1 MKYPFYDQDIPNE
14 GSLHLMDMERDAC
27 GVGFVANIHGKRS
40 RNILDMALCGVC
52 SVQHRGAVDADRVTG
67 DGAGVLTHI
76 PYEVLLPEVE
86 KLGHA
91 LDHPMDLA
99 VGVFF
104 LPHDPGEQLRIQ
116 LLTEAIVRNRKIRV
130 LGWRDVPVNPNEL
143 GEKARRTMPYI
154 QHLFLERPEE
164 MDDNSFERQL
174 YLVRRELVIKAR
186 EQKITNF
193 YISSL
198 SHRTIVYKALLL
210 PSSLEKFYTDLQSD
224 DYDTSLAL
232 FHQRFSTNT
241 FPTWALS
248 HPFRTLAHNGE
259 INTVRGNRNW
269 LSSRTSD
276 FEHEFWAQE
285 EHLLKKLVDANSSD
299 SASLDQAL
307 ELLVLSGR
315 SLTHAM
321 AMLVPSAYGI
331 DPTTS
336 PELKAFYEYHE
347 CFSEPWDGPAAL
359 VFTDGLSVAAGL
371 DRNGLRPSRWKL
383 TEDGIFALGS
393 EVGIIHIDDAKVIQK
408 GRLAPGEM
416 LEVDLQAGKL
426 RFNDEI
432 KQTLASR
439 QPYEEWLKNRTRL
452 TAQSPGAPKEE
463 LDILGLSQKQ
473 AAFGWTKEELDFSLI
488 PMLQKGE
495 ESVYSMGDDAS
506 LSILSPRPRLLPSY
520 FKQLFAQVTNPPIDP
535 IRERAVMS
543 LDVVL
548 GQQRNLLDE
557 TPEHAKVVHLTSPF
571 LFENE
576 LTTLKGMS
584 DFPSRVL
591 DITWPISE
599 GPAGLKAAL
608 VRLSHEATKAVYD
621 DIQILILSDRAVSEE
636 RVAIP
641 ALLATG
647 AVHQHLN
654 RKQVRMRLSIVVDT
668 AEARDTHQMAT
679 LFGFGAS
686 AVCPYLAFE
695 TIQEVLEA
703 DKTARKPA
711 LEGYDYTKVLT
722 NYRKGLEKG
731 VLKIMSKMGISV
743 LSSYTGAQ
751 IFEAVGLGKE
761 VMDYC
766 FSGTPSQISGIGYNE
781 IAEEALARHALGFG
795 QAVPDDGSPPAPA
808 ASKVDLGDP
817 GYYRPRQKGEV
828 HAVTGPV
835 IKNFHT
841 FVKSGSPEDY
851 QKYVAAQLENSPVAL
866 KDLLDFVPSKD
877 GPIPIDEVE
886 PIEDIRVRFTTAA
899 MSLGAISPEAHEAL
913 AIAMNRIG
921 GKSDSGEGG
930 EDPKR
935 FKPYDNGDWANSKI
949 KQVASGRFGVTAEYL
964 ANAWELEIKM
974 AQGAKP
980 GEGGQLPAM
989 KVNRMIARLR
999 NTTPGVMLISPPP
1012 HHDIYSIEDLAQ
1024 LIHDLKEANPRAR
1037 VCVKLV
1043 AESGVG
1049 TIAAGVAKA
1058 NADIILVSGHDGG
1071 TGASPLSSI
1080 KHAGLPWELGLAETQ
1095 QVLMLNGLRERVT
1108 LRTDGGLRN
1117 GRDIAIAAML
1127 GAEEFNFG
1135 TIALIALG
1143 CVYVRQCHLNN
1154 CPVGVATTDPKFRAK
1169 FKGKPEH
1176 VVNFF
1181 NSVANEVREIMAQL
1195 GVAKMNDLIG
1205 RPEFLRQRQ
1214 VPGHKKANMIDLS
1227 RVLKD
1232 VGKEIKQDVARTC
1245 QMNQNDGLDQHPLDD
1260 RLIQDAQF
1268 AISDKRKVKPVRYKI
1283 KNTFRNIGTKLSGE
1297 IAFHHGNHGLPPG
1310 SVDITCEGSAG
1321 QSFGTFL
1328 CGGVKLTLIG
1338 EANDYVGKGLCG
1350 GEIIIRPSP
1359 RLNPVCKTW
1368 ENSIMGNTVMYGATS
1383 GQLFG
1388 AGRAGE
1394 RFCVR
1399 NSGATAVVEGIGD
1412 HGCEYMTGGVVAIL
1426 GTFGK
1431 NFGAGMSGGIAYLL
1445 DEAGCFDTLHNPE
1458 MIKGEK
1464 VTDSEDIKQL
1474 QALITDHLD
1483 RTESLRAKDILGD
1496 WEKYLP
1502 LFIKVVS
1509 KAEPVMV
1516 PVEEEVAT
1524 TAPVITETIEP
1535 AAA

>member
-1 MKYPFYDQDIPNE
+1 MKYPYYDLDIPNE
-14 GSLHLMDMERDAC
+14 GSLHRMDAERDAC

-40 RNILDMALCGVC
+40 RAILDMAICGVC

-67 DGAGVLTHI
+67 DGAGVLTQI
-76 PYEVLLPEVE
+76 PHKVLIPEVE
-86 KLGHA
+86 KMGHT
-91 LDHPMDLA
+91 LEHPMDLG

-104 LPHDPGEQLRIQ
+104 LPTDQTE
-116 LLTEAIVRNRKIRV
+116 LLKIHLVVEGILRNRKIKV

-143 GEKARRTMPYI
+143 GDKARRTMPVI
-154 QHLFLERPEE
+154 QHLFVERPAD
-164 MDDNSFERQL
+164 MDDNAFERAL
-174 YLVRRELVIKAR
+174 YLVRREIRVKAKAS
-186 EQKITNF
+186 QLADF
-193 YISSL
+193 YVVSF

-224 DYDTSLAL
+224 DYETALSL

-248 HPFRTLAHNGE
+248 HPFRMMAHNGE

-276 FEHEFWAQE
+276 FQNEVWNGE
-285 EHLLKKLVDANSSD
+285 EWLLKDLVDGAASD

-315 SLTHAM
+315 DITHAM

-331 DPTTS
+331 DPTTT
-336 PELKAFYEYHE
+336 PEVKDFYEYHE

-359 VFTDGLSVAAGL
+359 VFTNGLSVAASL

-383 TEDGIFALGS
+383 TQDGIFALGS
-393 EVGIIHIDDAKVIQK
+393 EVGIIAIDDAKVVRK

-416 LEVDLQAGKL
+416 LEIDILRGKV

-432 KQTLASR
+432 KQDLATR
-439 QPYEEWLKNRTRL
+439 QPYGEWLKNRLEL
-452 TAQSPGAPKEE
+452 TGQAPQAPKEE

-473 AAFGWTKEELDFSLI
+473 AAFGWTKEEIDMAFT
-488 PMLQKGE
+488 PMLQRGE
-495 ESVYSMGDDAS
+495 EAVYSMGDDAS
-506 LSILSPRPRLLPSY
+506 LSILSTRPRLLPSY

-543 LDVVL
+543 LNVVL
-548 GQQRNLLDE
+548 GWQRNLLEE
-557 TPEHAKVVHLTSPF
+557 TPDHAKIVHLTSPF

-576 LTTLKGMS
+576 LETLKNLPA
-584 DFPSRVL
+584 FPCKTL
-591 DITWPISE
+591 DITWEISE
-599 GPAGLKAAL
+599 GPAGMKKAL
-608 VRLSHEATKAVYD
+608 DRLCKEAEKAVD
-621 DIQILILSDRAVSEE
+621 EDIRILILSDRGVDHNRAP
-636 RVAIP
+636 IP
-641 ALLATG
+641 ALVATG
-647 AVHQHLN
+647 AVHHHLN
-654 RKQVRMRLSIVVDT
+654 RKQVRMNLSLVVDT
-668 AEARDTHQMAT
+668 GEARDTHQMAA

-686 AVCPYLAFE
+686 AVCPYLAFD
-695 TIQEVLEA
+695 TVQEVLDA
-703 DKTARKPA
+703 DKTARKPQ
-711 LEGYDYTKVLT
+711 LEGFDFSKALT
-722 NYRKGLEKG
+722 HFRKGLEKG

-751 IFEAVGLGKE
+751 IFEAVGIGKE
-761 VMDYC
+761 VIDFC
-766 FSGTPSQISGIGYNE
+766 FSGTPSQIAGIGFNE
-781 IAEEALARHALGFG
+781 VAEEALARHALGFG
-795 QAVPDDGSPPAPA
+795 QAVPEPA
-808 ASKVDLGDP
+808 SGKGIELGDP
-817 GYYRPRQKGEV
+817 GYFRPRREGEI
-828 HAVTGPV
+828 HSVTGPV

-851 QKYVAAQLENSPVAL
+851 QKYVATQLENTPVAL
-866 KDLLDFVPSKD
+866 KDLLEFVPSTD
-877 GPIPIDEVE
+877 GAIPIDEVE
-886 PIEDIRVRFTTAA
+886 SIEDIRVRFTTAA

-935 FKPYDNGDWANSKI
+935 FKPYENGDWANSKI

-999 NTTPGVMLISPPP
+999 NTTPGVTLISPPP

-1049 TIAAGVAKA
+1049 TVAAGVAKA
-1058 NADIILVSGHDGG
+1058 NADIILISGHDGG

-1080 KHAGLPWELGLAETQ
+1080 KHAGMPWELGLAEAQ

-1117 GRDIAIAAML
+1117 GRDIVTAALL

-1154 CPVGVATTDPKFRAK
+1154 CPVGVATTDPKFRNK

-1181 NSVANEVREIMAQL
+1181 NGVAQEVREIMASL
-1195 GVAKMNDLIG
+1195 GVSRMNDLIG

-1214 VPGHKKANMIDLS
+1214 VPNHKKANMIDLS
-1227 RVLKD
+1227 RMLRD
-1232 VGKEIKQDVARTC
+1232 VGKDLRQDASRICT
-1245 QMNQNDGLDQHPLDD
+1245 MNQNDGLDQHPLDD

-1268 AISDKRKVKPVRYKI
+1268 AISDKRKVKPVRYKVQ
-1283 KNTFRNIGTKLSGE
+1283 NTFRNIGTKLSGE
-1297 IAFHHGNHGLPPG
+1297 IAFHHGNHGLPDG
-1310 SVDITCEGSAG
+1310 SVDVTVEGSAG

-1328 CGGVKLTLIG
+1328 CGGVKLTMIG

-1350 GEIIIRPSP
+1350 GEIIVKPGARVNAEFKS
-1359 RLNPVCKTW
+1359 W
-1368 ENSIMGNTVMYGATS
+1368 ENSIIGNTVMYGATS
-1383 GQLFG
+1383 GRLFA

-1399 NSGATAVVEGIGD
+1399 NSGAQAVVEGVGD

-1426 GTFGK
+1426 GSFGK
-1431 NFGAGMSGGIAYLL
+1431 NFGAGMSGGTAYLL
-1445 DEAGCFDTLHNPE
+1445 DEDNMFPLFHNSE
-1458 MIKGEK
+1458 MIKGDKLSDPEDINQLKKLIYDHLEKTDSARAKMILENWADYEGKFVK
-1464 VTDSEDIKQL
+1464 VT
-1474 QALITDHLD
+1474 
-1483 RTESLRAKDILGD
+1483 
-1496 WEKYLP
+1496 
-1502 LFIKVVS
+1502 S
-1509 KAEPVMV
+1509 KAEPVQV
-1516 PVEEEVAT
+1516 PPEEEAT
-1524 TAPVITETIEP
+1524 GTAPDSMVITES
-1535 AAA
+1535 AKA

>member
-40 RNILDMALCGVC
+40 RDILDMAICGVC

-67 DGAGVLTHI
+67 DGAGVLTQI
-76 PYEVLLPEVE
+76 PYDVLLPEVE

-116 LLTEAIVRNRKIRV
+116 LLTEAIIRNRKIRV

-143 GEKARRTMPYI
+143 GEKARRTMPLI

-164 MDDNSFERQL
+164 MDDNTFERQL
-174 YLVRRELVIKAR
+174 YLVRRELTIKAK

-193 YISSL
+193 YVASL

-224 DYDTSLAL
+224 HYDTSLAL

-276 FEHEFWAQE
+276 FEHEFWAHE

-393 EVGIIHIDDAKVIQK
+393 EVGIIHIDDAKVIKK

-416 LEVDLQAGKL
+416 LEVDLQRGKL

-432 KQTLASR
+432 KQELASR
-439 QPYEEWLKNRTRL
+439 QPYGDWLKNRTHL

-488 PMLQKGE
+488 PLLQKGE

-506 LSILSPRPRLLPSY
+506 LSILSTRPRLLSSY

-548 GQQRNLLDE
+548 GQQRNFLDE
-557 TPEHAKVVHLTSPF
+557 TPEHAKVVHLNSPF

-576 LTTLKGMS
+576 LEMLKKLP
-584 DFPSRVL
+584 DFPCRVL
-591 DITWPISE
+591 DITWPVKE
-599 GPAGLKAAL
+599 GPAGLKSAL
-608 VRLSHEATKAVYD
+608 VNLSHEATKAVYD
-621 DIQILILSDRAVSEE
+621 DIQILILSDRNVSEE
-636 RVAIP
+636 RAPIP

-711 LEGYDYTKVLT
+711 LEGYDYNKVLT

-751 IFEAVGLGKE
+751 IFEAVGIGKE

-766 FSGTPSQISGIGYNE
+766 FTGTPSQIAGIGYTE
-781 IAEEALARHALGFG
+781 IAEEALARHALGYG
-795 QAVPDDGSPPAPA
+795 QPVPDDGTAA

-817 GYYRPRQKGEV
+817 GYYRPRQKGEM

-841 FVKSGSPEDY
+841 FVKSGAPEDY
-851 QKYVAAQLENSPVAL
+851 QKYVATQLENTPVAL
-866 KDLLDFVPSKD
+866 KDLMEFVPSSD

-886 PIEDIRVRFTTAA
+886 SIEDIRVRFTTAA

-1154 CPVGVATTDPKFRAK
+1154 CPVGVATTDPKFRSR

-1181 NSVANEVREIMAQL
+1181 NSVAHEVREIMAQL
-1195 GVAKMNDLIG
+1195 GVAKMNDMIG

-1232 VGKEIKQDVARTC
+1232 VGKEIKQDVPRTC

-1297 IAFHHGNHGLPPG
+1297 IAFHHGNHGLPAG
-1310 SVDITCEGSAG
+1310 SVDVTCEGSAG

-1359 RLNPVCKTW
+1359 KLNPVCNTW

-1383 GQLFG
+1383 GHLFA

-1412 HGCEYMTGGVVAIL
+1412 HGCEYMTGGVVTVL

-1445 DEAGCFDTLHNPE
+1445 DEADTFGQLHNPE
-1458 MIKGEK
+1458 MIKGDK
-1464 VTDSEDIKQL
+1464 VTDPEDINQL
-1474 QALITDHLD
+1474 QKLIADHLEK
-1483 RTESLRAKDILGD
+1483 TESLRAKDIMD
-1496 WEKYLP
+1496 NWDAYLP
-1502 LFIKVVS
+1502 KFVKVVS

-1516 PVEEEVAT
+1516 PTEEDNA
-1524 TAPVITETIEP
+1524 TIEP
-1535 AAA
+1535 EPPLVKAA

>member
-1 MKYPFYDQDIPNE
+1 MNYPFYDVNIPNE
-14 GSLHLMDMERDAC
+14 GSLHLMEAERDSC

-40 RNILDMALCGVC
+40 RDILDMAICGVC

-67 DGAGVLTHI
+67 DGAGVLTQI
-76 PYEVLLPEVE
+76 PHDVLLPEVE
-86 KLGHA
+86 KMGHA

-104 LPHDPGEQLRIQ
+104 LPHDKMERMNIHMMTESILRY
-116 LLTEAIVRNRKIRV
+116 RKIRV

-143 GEKARRTMPYI
+143 GEKARRTMPFI
-154 QHLFLERPEE
+154 QHLFLERPEDMGDHE
-164 MDDNSFERQL
+164 FERTL
-174 YLVRRELVIKAR
+174 YLIRRELAIKAR
-186 EQKITNF
+186 EQKLTNF
-193 YISSL
+193 YVTSL

-210 PSSLEKFYTDLQSD
+210 PSSLEKFYTDLQD
-224 DYDTSLAL
+224 EQYDTSLAL

-248 HPFRTLAHNGE
+248 HPFRMLAHNGE

-269 LSSRTSD
+269 LASRTSD
-276 FEHEFWAQE
+276 FEHEFWANE
-285 EHLLKKLVDANSSD
+285 EHLLKRLLDVNTSD

-336 PELKAFYEYHE
+336 AELKAFYEFHE

-359 VFTDGLSVAAGL
+359 VFTDGARVAASL

-383 TEDGIFALGS
+383 TEDGVFALGS
-393 EVGIIHIDDAKVIQK
+393 EVGIIHLDDAKVIRK

-416 LEVDLQAGKL
+416 LEVDTSKGTL
-426 RFNDEI
+426 RFNEEI
-432 KQTLASR
+432 KAELAAR
-439 QPYEEWLKNRTRL
+439 RPYGEWLKSRTNL
-452 TAQSPGAPKEE
+452 TAQAPNPAKEE

-473 AAFGWTKEELDFSLI
+473 AAFGWTKEEIDFSLV

-495 ESVYSMGDDAS
+495 ESVYSMGDDVA
-506 LSILSPRPRLLPSY
+506 LSVLSTRPRLLSSY
-520 FKQLFAQVTNPPIDP
+520 FKQAFAQVTNPPIDP

-548 GQQRNLLDE
+548 GWQRNLLDE
-557 TPEHAKVVHLTSPF
+557 TPDHAKVVHLTSPF

-576 LTTLKGMS
+576 LETLKQLP
-584 DFPSRVL
+584 DYKCQTL
-591 DITWPISE
+591 DMTWPVDE
-599 GPAGLKAAL
+599 GPAGLKNAL
-608 VRLSHEATKAVYD
+608 VRLCHEAGRAVQD
-621 DIQILILSDRAVSEE
+621 EVDILILSDRALDHSRAAV
-636 RVAIP
+636 P

-686 AVCPYLAFE
+686 AVCPYLAYD
-695 TIQEVLEA
+695 TVQEVLEA

-722 NYRKGLEKG
+722 NLRKALEKG

-751 IFEAVGLGKE
+751 IFEAVGIGKE
-761 VMDYC
+761 VIDFC
-766 FSGTPSQISGIGYNE
+766 FTGTPSQIGGIGFAE
-781 IAEEALARHALGFG
+781 IAEEALARHALGFA
-795 QAVPDDGSPPAPA
+795 QAVPEAGDEPTA
-808 ASKVDLGDP
+808 VDLGDP
-817 GYYRPRQKGEV
+817 GYYRPRQKGEM

-841 FVKSGSPEDY
+841 FVKTGAQEDY
-851 QKYVAAQLENSPVAL
+851 QKYVAAQLENTPVAL
-866 KDLLDFVPSKD
+866 KDLLEFVPSSD

-886 PIEDIRVRFTTAA
+886 SIEDIRVRFTTAA

-935 FKPYDNGDWANSKI
+935 FRPYDNGDWANSKI

-964 ANAWELEIKM
+964 SSAWELEIKM

-989 KVNRMIARLR
+989 KVNRLIARLR
-999 NTTPGVMLISPPP
+999 NTTPGVTLISPPP

-1024 LIHDLKEANPRAR
+1024 LIHDLKEVNPRAR

-1043 AESGVG
+1043 SEAGVG

-1080 KHAGLPWELGLAETQ
+1080 KHAGLPWELGIAETQ

-1169 FKGKPEH
+1169 FKGKPEY

-1181 NSVANEVREIMAQL
+1181 NSVAQEVREIMARL
-1195 GVAKMNDLIG
+1195 GVAKMDDLIG

-1232 VGKEIKQDVARTC
+1232 VGKDLGQDAPRIC
-1245 QMNQNDGLDQHPLDD
+1245 LMNQNDGLDAHPLDD
-1260 RLIQDAQF
+1260 RIIQNAQF
-1268 AISDKRKVKPVRYKI
+1268 AIRDRAKVMPLRYKI

-1297 IAFHHGNHGLPPG
+1297 IAFHHGNHGLPAG
-1310 SVDITCEGSAG
+1310 SVDVTCEGSAG

-1328 CGGVKLTLIG
+1328 CGGIKLTLIG
-1338 EANDYVGKGLCG
+1338 EANDYVGKGMCG
-1350 GEIIIRPSP
+1350 GEIIIKPSP
-1359 RLNPVCKTW
+1359 RAHADFRSW

-1383 GQLFG
+1383 GRLFA

-1412 HGCEYMTGGVVAIL
+1412 HGCEYMTGGTAVVL
-1426 GTFGK
+1426 GAFGK
-1431 NFGAGMSGGIAYLL
+1431 NFGAGMSGGLAYLL
-1445 DEAGCFDTLHNPE
+1445 DETGMFDKLHNPE
-1458 MIKGEK
+1458 MIQGVP
-1464 VTDSEDIKQL
+1464 VTDPEDVNQLKRLISE
-1474 QALITDHLD
+1474 HLEF
-1483 RTESLRAKDILGD
+1483 TGSLRAKAILD
-1496 WEKYLP
+1496 EWESYAP
-1502 LFIKVVS
+1502 MFVRVTS
-1509 KAEPVMV
+1509 KAEPVDVPPEDEVV
-1516 PVEEEVAT
+1516 PV
-1524 TAPVITETIEP
+1524 
-1535 AAA
+1535 AAG

>member
-1 MKYPFYDQDIPNE
+1 MKHPHYDLDIPNE
-14 GSLHLMDMERDAC
+14 GSLHLIENEKDAC

-40 RNILDMALCGVC
+40 RDILDMAICGVC

-67 DGAGVLTHI
+67 DGSGVLTQI
-76 PYEVLLPEVE
+76 PYDVLLPEVE

-104 LPHDPGEQLRIQ
+104 LPNEPMEVMRIH
-116 LLTEAIVRNRKIRV
+116 LLTESILRYRGIKA

-143 GEKARRTMPYI
+143 GEKARRTMPLI
-154 QHLFLERPEE
+154 QHLFLARPEDMGDHE
-164 MDDNSFERQL
+164 FERQL
-174 YLVRRELVIKAR
+174 YLVRRELAIKTR
-186 EQKITNF
+186 EQKLTNF
-193 YISSL
+193 YVASL

-210 PSSLEKFYTDLQSD
+210 PSSLQKFYTDLQQD
-224 DYDTSLAL
+224 EYDTSLAL

-248 HPFRTLAHNGE
+248 HPFRMLAHNGE

-269 LSSRTSD
+269 LASRTSD
-276 FEHEFWAQE
+276 FESELWAGD
-285 EHLLKKLVDANSSD
+285 EHLLKRLLDVNTSD

-315 SLTHAM
+315 SLTHAL

-331 DPTTS
+331 DPGTS
-336 PELKAFYEYHE
+336 PELKAFYEFHS

-359 VFTDGLSVAAGL
+359 VMTDGTRVAAGL

-393 EVGIIHIDDAKVIQK
+393 EVGIIHLDDSKVIRK
-408 GRLAPGEM
+408 GRLAPGEI
-416 LEVDLQAGKL
+416 LEVDTSKGRV
-426 RFNDEI
+426 RFNAEI
-432 KQTLASR
+432 KAELAAR
-439 QPYEEWLKNRTRL
+439 QPYGEWLKNRTQL
-452 TAQSPGAPKEE
+452 TALAPNPPKDD
-463 LDILGLSQKQ
+463 LDILTLSQKQ

-495 ESVYSMGDDAS
+495 ESVYSMGDDVA
-506 LSILSPRPRLLPSY
+506 LSILSTRPRLLPSY
-520 FKQLFAQVTNPPIDP
+520 FKQTFAQVTNPPIDP

-548 GQQRNLLDE
+548 GWQRNLLDE
-557 TPEHAKVVHLTSPF
+557 SPDHAKVVHLTSPF

-576 LTTLKGMS
+576 LEKLKSLPDYCCRTLDM
-584 DFPSRVL
+584 
-591 DITWPISE
+591 TWPVSE
-599 GPAGLKAAL
+599 GPAGLKAAI
-608 VRLSHEATKAVYD
+608 VRLCHEAGRAVQD
-621 DIQILILSDRAVSEE
+621 DVSILILSDRAVDHD
-636 RVAIP
+636 RVAVP
-641 ALLATG
+641 VLLAVG

-654 RKQVRMRLSIVVDT
+654 RKQVRMRLSIVADT

-686 AVCPYLAFE
+686 AVCPYLAFD
-695 TIQEVLEA
+695 TIHEALEA
-703 DKTARKPA
+703 DKTARKPQ
-711 LEGYDYTKVLT
+711 LEGIEYTKALT
-722 NYRKGLEKG
+722 NFRKALEKG

-751 IFEAVGLGKE
+751 IFEAVGIGKE
-761 VMDYC
+761 VIDFC
-766 FSGTPSQISGIGYNE
+766 FTGTPSQIGGIGFAD
-781 IAEEALARHALGFG
+781 IAEESLARHALGFS
-795 QAVPDDGSPPAPA
+795 QPVPEGAGAEEAKPGP
-808 ASKVDLGDP
+808 VDLGDP
-817 GYYRPRQKGEV
+817 GFYRPRQKGEM
-828 HAVTGPV
+828 HAITGPV

-841 FVKSGSPEDY
+841 FVKTGAPEDY
-851 QKYVAAQLENSPVAL
+851 QKYVSSQLENTPVAL
-866 KDLLDFVPSKD
+866 KDLLEFVPSPD
-877 GPIPIDEVE
+877 GPIPIEEVE

-935 FKPYDNGDWANSKI
+935 FRPYDNGDWANSKI

-964 ANAWELEIKM
+964 SSAWEIEIKM

-989 KVNRMIARLR
+989 KVNHLIARLR

-1024 LIHDLKEANPRAR
+1024 LIHDLKEVNSRAR

-1058 NADIILVSGHDGG
+1058 NADIILISGHDGG

-1080 KHAGLPWELGLAETQ
+1080 KYAGLPWELGLAETQ
-1095 QVLMLNGLRERVT
+1095 QVLMLNSLRERVT

-1154 CPVGVATTDPKFRAK
+1154 CPVGVATTDPKFRSK

-1181 NSVANEVREIMAQL
+1181 NGVAHEVRGIMASL
-1195 GVAKMNDLIG
+1195 GVAKMDDLIG

-1214 VPGHKKANMIDLS
+1214 VPGHKKASKIDLS

-1232 VGKEIKQDVARTC
+1232 VGKDLGQDAPRIC
-1245 QMNQNDGLDQHPLDD
+1245 LMNQNDGLDAHPLDD
-1260 RLIQDAQF
+1260 RIIQNAQF
-1268 AISDKRKVKPVRYKI
+1268 AIRDKAKVTPVRYKI

-1310 SVDITCEGSAG
+1310 SVDVTCEGSAG

-1328 CGGVKLTLIG
+1328 CGGIKLTLVG

-1350 GEIIIRPSP
+1350 GEIIIKPSP
-1359 RLNPVCKTW
+1359 KAHPSFKSW
-1368 ENSIMGNTVMYGATS
+1368 ENSILGNTVMYGATS
-1383 GQLFG
+1383 GRLHA
-1388 AGRAGE
+1388 AGCAGE

-1412 HGCEYMTGGVVAIL
+1412 HGCEYMTGGMAVVL
-1426 GTFGK
+1426 GSFGK
-1431 NFGAGMSGGIAYLL
+1431 NFGAGMSGGVAYLL
-1445 DEAGCFDTLHNPE
+1445 DESGAFHQLHNPE
-1458 MIKGEK
+1458 MIKGEP
-1464 VTDSEDIKQL
+1464 VTDPEDINQL
-1474 QALITDHLD
+1474 RKLITDHLEF
-1483 RTESLRAKDILGD
+1483 TESQRAKDILD
-1496 WEKYLP
+1496 AWDTWLP
-1502 LFIKVVS
+1502 KFVKVTS
-1509 KAEPVMV
+1509 KAEPVQV
-1516 PVEEEVAT
+1516 PPEEPVAVEPEAVKA
-1524 TAPVITETIEP
+1524 
-1535 AAA
+1535 

>member
-40 RNILDMALCGVC
+40 REILDMAICGVC

-67 DGAGVLTHI
+67 DGAGVLTQI
-76 PYEVLLPEVE
+76 PHGVLLPEVE
-86 KLGHA
+86 RLGHA
-91 LDHPMDLA
+91 LDHPLDLA

-104 LPHDPGEQLRIQ
+104 LPHEAGEQLRIQ

-143 GEKARRTMPYI
+143 GEKARRTMPLI
-154 QHLFLERPEE
+154 QHLFLERPED
-164 MDDNSFERQL
+164 MDDNTFERQL
-174 YLVRRELVIKAR
+174 YLIRRELTIKSK

-193 YISSL
+193 YVASL

-224 DYDTSLAL
+224 SYDTSLAL

-393 EVGIIHIDDAKVIQK
+393 EVGIIHIDDAKVIKK

-432 KQTLASR
+432 KQTLAAR
-439 QPYEEWLKNRTRL
+439 QPYGEWLKNRYHL
-452 TAQSPGAPKEE
+452 TAQSASAPKEE
-463 LDILGLSQKQ
+463 IDILGLSQKQ

-495 ESVYSMGDDAS
+495 EGIYSMGDDAS
-506 LSILSPRPRLLPSY
+506 LSILSTRPRLLSSY

-576 LTTLKGMS
+576 LETLKSLS
-584 DFPSRVL
+584 DFPCRVL
-591 DITWPISE
+591 DMTWPIKE

-608 VRLSHEATKAVYD
+608 INLSHEATKAVYD
-621 DIQILILSDRAVSEE
+621 DIQILILSDRNVNEE
-636 RVAIP
+636 RVPIP

-654 RKQVRMRLSIVVDT
+654 RKQVRMRLSLVVDT

-766 FSGTPSQISGIGYNE
+766 FSGTPSQIAGLGFNE
-781 IAEEALARHALGFG
+781 LAEEAIARHALGYS
-795 QAVPDDGSPPAPA
+795 QPVPDSGA
-808 ASKVDLGDP
+808 ASAPVDLGDP
-817 GYYRPRQKGEV
+817 GYYRPRQKGEM

-841 FVKSGSPEDY
+841 FVKSGAPEDY
-851 QKYVAAQLENSPVAL
+851 QKYVAAQLENTPVAL
-866 KDLLDFVPSKD
+866 KDLLEFVPSSD

-886 PIEDIRVRFTTAA
+886 SIEDIRVRFTTAA

-1049 TIAAGVAKA
+1049 TVAAGVAKA

-1117 GRDIAIAAML
+1117 GRDIAIAAIL

-1154 CPVGVATTDPKFRAK
+1154 CPVGVATTDPKFRSK

-1181 NSVANEVREIMAQL
+1181 NSVAQEVREIMAQL

-1205 RPEFLRQRQ
+1205 RPDFLRQRQ

-1232 VGKEIKQDVARTC
+1232 VGKEIKQDVPRTC
-1245 QMNQNDGLDQHPLDD
+1245 QMNQNDGLDEHPLDD

-1297 IAFHHGNHGLPPG
+1297 IAFHHGNHGLPAG
-1310 SVDITCEGSAG
+1310 SVDVTCDGSAG

-1359 RLNPVCKTW
+1359 KLNPVCKTW

-1383 GQLFG
+1383 GNLYA

-1412 HGCEYMTGGVVAIL
+1412 HGCEYMTGGVVAVL
-1426 GTFGK
+1426 GSFGK

-1445 DEAGCFDTLHNPE
+1445 DEDDRFGVLHNPE
-1458 MIKGEK
+1458 MIKAEK
-1464 VTDSEDIKQL
+1464 VTDPEDINQL
-1474 QALITDHLD
+1474 QKLITDHLEK
-1483 RTESLRAKDILGD
+1483 TESLRAKDILD
-1496 WEKYLP
+1496 NWAAYLP
-1502 LFIKVVS
+1502 LFVKVSS
-1509 KAEPVMV
+1509 KAEPVQV
-1516 PVEEEVAT
+1516 PAEEEV
-1524 TAPVITETIEP
+1524 P
-1535 AAA
+1535 AAAAA

>member
-40 RNILDMALCGVC
+40 REILDMAICGVC

-67 DGAGVLTHI
+67 DGAGVLTQI
-76 PYEVLLPEVE
+76 PHEVLLPEVE

-143 GEKARRTMPYI
+143 GEKARRTMPHI

-164 MDDNSFERQL
+164 MDDNTFERQL
-174 YLVRRELVIKAR
+174 YLVRRELTIKSK

-193 YISSL
+193 YVASL

-224 DYDTSLAL
+224 NYDTSLAL

-336 PELKAFYEYHE
+336 KDLKAFYEYHE

-393 EVGIIHIDDAKVIQK
+393 EVGIIHIDDAKVIKK
-408 GRLAPGEM
+408 GRLAPGEI
-416 LEVDLQAGKL
+416 LEVDLQRGKL

-432 KQTLASR
+432 KAELASR
-439 QPYEEWLKNRTRL
+439 QPYGEWLQNRTQL
-452 TAQSPGAPKEE
+452 TAQSPGTPKEE

-488 PMLQKGE
+488 PLLQKGE
-495 ESVYSMGDDAS
+495 ESIYSMGDDAS
-506 LSILSPRPRLLPSY
+506 LSILSTRPRLLPSY

-548 GQQRNLLDE
+548 GQQRNFLDE

-576 LTTLKGMS
+576 LETLKNLK
-584 DFPSRVL
+584 DFPCRVL
-591 DITWPISE
+591 DITWPVKE
-599 GPAGLKAAL
+599 GAAGLKAAL
-608 VRLSHEATKAVYD
+608 VNLSHEATKAVYD
-621 DIQILILSDRAVSEE
+621 DIQILILSDRNVSEE

-711 LEGYDYTKVLT
+711 LTGYDYTKVLT

-751 IFEAVGLGKE
+751 IFEAVGIGKE

-766 FSGTPSQISGIGYNE
+766 FSGTPSQIAGIGYNE

-795 QAVPDDGSPPAPA
+795 QPVPDDGTA

-851 QKYVAAQLENSPVAL
+851 QKYVAAQLENTPVAL
-866 KDLLDFVPSKD
+866 KDLLEFVPSSD

-886 PIEDIRVRFTTAA
+886 SIEDIRVRFTTAA

-1181 NSVANEVREIMAQL
+1181 NGVAQEVREIMAQL

-1205 RPEFLRQRQ
+1205 RPEYLRQRH
-1214 VPGHKKANMIDLS
+1214 VPEHKKANMIDLS

-1232 VGKEIKQDVARTC
+1232 VGKEIKQDVPRTC

-1297 IAFHHGNHGLPPG
+1297 IAFHHGNHGLPAG
-1310 SVDITCEGSAG
+1310 SVDVTCEGSAG

-1359 RLNPVCKTW
+1359 KLNPVCKTW

-1383 GQLFG
+1383 GTLNG

-1445 DEAGCFDTLHNPE
+1445 DETSSFDALHNSE
-1458 MIKGEK
+1458 MIKGEP
-1464 VTDSEDIKQL
+1464 VTAPEDIEQL
-1474 QALITDHLD
+1474 KKLVADHLEK
-1483 RTESLRAKDILGD
+1483 TESQRAKDILD
-1496 WEKYLP
+1496 NWSTYLP
-1502 LFIKVVS
+1502 QFVKVVS
-1509 KAEPVMV
+1509 KAEPVEV
-1516 PVEEEVAT
+1516 PSEEENGTV
-1524 TAPVITETIEP
+1524 EP
-1535 AAA
+1535 EPPLVKAA

>member
-1 MKYPFYDQDIPNE
+1 MNYPHYDENIPNE
-14 GSLHLMDMERDAC
+14 GSLHLMEAERDAC

-40 RNILDMALCGVC
+40 REILDMAICGVC

-67 DGAGVLTHI
+67 DGSGVLTQI
-76 PYEVLLPEVE
+76 PYEVLLPEAE
-86 KLGHA
+86 KMGHA

-104 LPHDPGEQLRIQ
+104 LPHEPMERMNIQ
-116 LLTEAIVRNRKIRV
+116 MVTESIMRYRKIRV

-143 GEKARRTMPYI
+143 GDKARRTMPFI
-154 QHLFLERPEE
+154 QHLFLERPAE
-164 MDDNSFERQL
+164 MGDNEFERTL
-174 YLVRRELVIKAR
+174 YLVRRELAIKAR
-186 EQKITNF
+186 EQRMTNF
-193 YISSL
+193 YVASL

-210 PSSLEKFYTDLQSD
+210 PSSLQKFYGDLQND
-224 DYDTSLAL
+224 AYDTSLAL

-248 HPFRTLAHNGE
+248 HPFRMLAHNGE

-269 LSSRTSD
+269 LTSRTSD
-276 FEHEFWAQE
+276 FEHEFWSNN
-285 EHLLKKLVDANSSD
+285 EHLLKRLLDVNSSD

-315 SLTHAM
+315 SLTHAL

-336 PELKAFYEYHE
+336 AELKAFYEFHE

-359 VFTDGLSVAAGL
+359 VMTDGTRVVAGL

-393 EVGIIHIDDAKVIQK
+393 EVGIIPLDDAKVIRK
-408 GRLAPGEM
+408 GRLAPGEI
-416 LEVDLQAGKL
+416 LEVDTMKGGV
-426 RFNDEI
+426 RFNAEI
-432 KQTLASR
+432 KAELASR
-439 QPYEEWLKNRTRL
+439 QPYGEWLKRRTSL
-452 TAQSPGAPKEE
+452 TAQAPEPPSAD
-463 LDILGLSQKQ
+463 LDVLGLSQRQ
-473 AAFGWTKEELDFSLI
+473 AAFGWTKEEIDFSLV

-495 ESVYSMGDDAS
+495 EGIYSMGDDVA
-506 LSILSPRPRLLPSY
+506 LSILSMRPRLLAGY
-520 FKQLFAQVTNPPIDP
+520 FKQAFAQVTNPPIDP

-548 GQQRNLLDE
+548 GWQRNFLDE
-557 TPEHAKVVHLTSPF
+557 TPDHAKVVHLTSPF

-576 LTTLKGMS
+576 LETLKNLP
-584 DFPSRVL
+584 DYQCRTL
-591 DITWPISE
+591 DATWPVEE

-608 VRLSHEATKAVYD
+608 VRLCHEAGTAVAD
-621 DIQILILSDRAVSEE
+621 DVDILILSDRAMDHS
-636 RVAIP
+636 RVAVP

-654 RKQVRMRLSIVVDT
+654 RKQVRMRLSLVVDT

-686 AVCPYLAFE
+686 AVCPYLAYE
-695 TIQEVLEA
+695 TIRETLEA

-711 LEGYDYTKVLT
+711 LEGGDYVKAAT
-722 NYRKGLEKG
+722 NFRKALEKG

-751 IFEAVGLGKE
+751 IFEAVGIGKE
-761 VMDYC
+761 VIDYC
-766 FSGTPSQISGIGYNE
+766 FTGTPSQIGGVGFVE
-781 IAEEALARHALGFG
+781 LAEEALARHALGYSLP
-795 QAVPDDGSPPAPA
+795 VPGEDGDVEVKP
-808 ASKVDLGDP
+808 VELGDP
-817 GYYRPRQKGEV
+817 GYYRPRQKGEM

-841 FVKSGSPEDY
+841 FVKSGSAEDY
-851 QKYVAAQLENSPVAL
+851 QKYVATQLENTPVAL
-866 KDLLDFVPSKD
+866 KDLLEFVPSSG

-930 EDPKR
+930 EDPRR
-935 FKPYDNGDWANSKI
+935 FRPSANGDWANSKI

-964 ANAWELEIKM
+964 SSAWELEIKM

-989 KVNRMIARLR
+989 KVNRLIAKLR

-1024 LIHDLKEANPRAR
+1024 LIHDLKEVNPRAR

-1043 AESGVG
+1043 AEAGVG

-1058 NADIILVSGHDGG
+1058 NADIILISGHDGG

-1080 KHAGLPWELGLAETQ
+1080 KHAGLPWELGVAETQ

-1117 GRDIAIAAML
+1117 GRDIAIAAIL

-1181 NSVANEVREIMAQL
+1181 NGVAQEVREIMASL
-1195 GVAKMNDLIG
+1195 GVAKMDDLIG

-1214 VPGHKKANMIDLS
+1214 VPGHKKANLIDLS

-1232 VGKEIKQDVARTC
+1232 VGKELGQDAPRIC
-1245 QMNQNDGLDQHPLDD
+1245 LMNQNDGLDAHPLDD
-1260 RLIQDAQF
+1260 RIIQNAQF
-1268 AISDKRKVKPVRYKI
+1268 AIRDKAKVMPLRYKI

-1297 IAFHHGNHGLPPG
+1297 IAFHHGNHGLPAG
-1310 SVDITCEGSAG
+1310 SVDVTCEGSAG

-1338 EANDYVGKGLCG
+1338 EANDYVGKGMCG
-1350 GEIIIRPSP
+1350 GEIIIKPSP
-1359 RLNPVCKTW
+1359 RAHPSFNSW
-1368 ENSIMGNTVMYGATS
+1368 ENSILGNTVMYGATS
-1383 GQLFG
+1383 GHLFA

-1412 HGCEYMTGGVVAIL
+1412 HGCEYMTGGVAVVL
-1426 GTFGK
+1426 GEFGK
-1431 NFGAGMSGGIAYLL
+1431 NFGAGMSGGVAYLL
-1445 DEAGCFDTLHNPE
+1445 DEKGSFGQLHNPE
-1458 MIKGEK
+1458 MIRGTA
-1464 VTDSEDIKQL
+1464 VTDPEDVNQL
-1474 QALITDHLD
+1474 KNLVTEHLEH
-1483 RTESLRAKDILGD
+1483 TGSLRAQAILAD
-1496 WEKYLP
+1496 WDVWLP
-1502 LFIKVVS
+1502 KFVRVSS
-1509 KAEPVMV
+1509 KAEPVEV
-1516 PVEEEVAT
+1516 PPEEEVVAEV
-1524 TAPVITETIEP
+1524 AG
-1535 AAA
+1535 

>member
-1 MKYPFYDQDIPNE
+1 MKYAFYDENIPNE
-14 GSLHLMDMERDAC
+14 GSLHLIENEKDAC

-40 RNILDMALCGVC
+40 REILEMAVCGVC
-52 SVQHRGAVDADRVTG
+52 NVQHRGAVDADRVTG
-67 DGAGVLTHI
+67 DGAGVLTQI
-76 PYEVLLPEVE
+76 PH
-86 KLGHA
+86 KLFMPVIEAMGYK
-91 LDHPMDLA
+91 LQHPLDLA

-104 LPHDPGEQLRIQ
+104 LPQDQ
-116 LLTEAIVRNRKIRV
+116 TERLKIELVAEGVVRNRGIKVI
-130 LGWRDVPVNPNEL
+130 GWRDVPVNPNEL
-143 GEKARRTMPYI
+143 GDKARRTMPFI
-154 QHLFLERPEE
+154 RQLLMERPKG
-164 MDDNSFERQL
+164 MDDGPFERQL
-174 YLVRRELVIKAR
+174 YLARREMRIKGK
-186 EQKITNF
+186 EQKLAEF
-193 YISSL
+193 YTPSI

-210 PSSLEKFYTDLQSD
+210 PSSLMKFYEDLQND
-224 DYDTSLAL
+224 DYETALAI

-248 HPFRTLAHNGE
+248 HPFRMMAHNGE

-269 LSSRTSD
+269 LRSRASD
-276 FEHEFWAQE
+276 FWAECWNGE
-285 EHLLKKLVDANSSD
+285 EALLKDLVDANSSD

-315 SLTHAM
+315 DPTHAM

-336 PELKAFYEYHE
+336 QDLKEFYEFHE

-359 VFTDGLSVAAGL
+359 VFTDGLTIGASL
-371 DRNGLRPSRWKL
+371 DRNGLRPSRFKL
-383 TEDGIFALGS
+383 TDDGTFALGS
-393 EVGIIHIDDAKVIQK
+393 EVGIIAIDDAKVIKK

-416 LEVDLQAGKL
+416 LAIDVVKGTI
-426 RFNDEI
+426 RYNDEI
-432 KQTLASR
+432 KAELSAR
-439 QPYEEWLKNRTRL
+439 QPYGDWLKSRKSL
-452 TAQSPGAPKEE
+452 TSLAPQAPKQDVDV
-463 LDILGLSQKQ
+463 LDLSQKQ
-473 AAFGWTKEELDFSLI
+473 AAFGFTKEEIDFALV
-488 PMLQKGE
+488 PMVQKGE
-495 ESVYSMGDDAS
+495 ETVYSMGDDVA
-506 LSILSPRPRLLPSY
+506 LSVLSTRPRLLNHY

-548 GQQRNLLDE
+548 GWQRNWLGE
-557 TPEHAKVVHLTSPF
+557 TPEHANIVHLKSPF

-576 LTTLKGMS
+576 LETLKGLT
-584 DFPSRVL
+584 DFHHRVL
-591 DITWPISE
+591 DMTWPVAD
-599 GPAGLKAAL
+599 GPHGLKKALDRLCYEAEAAVNDH
-608 VRLSHEATKAVYD
+608 VR
-621 DIQILILSDRAVSEE
+621 ILILSDRKVDHAN
-636 RVAIP
+636 VAIP

-647 AVHQHLN
+647 AVHHHLN
-654 RKQVRMRLSIVVDT
+654 RKQVRMRLSLVVET
-668 AEARDTHQMAT
+668 GEARDTHQVAT

-686 AVCPYLAFE
+686 AICPYMAFD
-695 TIQEVLEA
+695 TIQEALEA
-703 DKTARKPA
+703 DKTAKKPQ
-711 LEGYDYTKVLT
+711 LEGFDFAKALT

-751 IFEAVGLGKE
+751 IFEAIGIGKE
-761 VMDYC
+761 VMD
-766 FSGTPSQISGIGYNE
+766 FAFTGSPSQISGIGFTE
-781 IAEEALARHALGFG
+781 IAEEALARHGAGYATAVPEG
-795 QAVPDDGSPPAPA
+795 QAS
-808 ASKVDLGDP
+808 VDLGDP
-817 GYYRPRQKGEV
+817 GYYRPRQKGEM

-841 FVKSGSPEDY
+841 FVKSGKAEDY
-851 QKYVAAQLENSPVAL
+851 ASYVKAQLENTPVAL
-866 KDLLDFVPSKD
+866 KDMLEFVPGSD
-877 GPIPIDEVE
+877 GPISIDEVE

-913 AIAMNRIG
+913 AIAMNQIG

-935 FKPYDNGDWANSKI
+935 FKPYENGDWANSKI

-964 ANAWELEIKM
+964 ASAWELEIKM

-999 NTTPGVMLISPPP
+999 HTTPGVMLISPPP

-1049 TIAAGVAKA
+1049 TVAAGVAKA

-1071 TGASPLSSI
+1071 TGASPISSI
-1080 KHAGLPWELGLAETQ
+1080 KHAGMPWELGLAEAQ

-1117 GRDIAIAAML
+1117 GIDIAKAAIL

-1169 FKGKPEH
+1169 FKGKPEY

-1181 NSVANEVREIMAQL
+1181 NSVAQEVREIMASL
-1195 GVAKMNDLIG
+1195 GVSKMNDLIG
-1205 RPEFLRQRQ
+1205 RTEFLKQRE
-1214 VPGHKKANMIDLS
+1214 VPGHKKANLLDLKPIL
-1227 RVLKD
+1227 RD
-1232 VGKEIKQDVARTC
+1232 VGKDLGHDAPRICT
-1245 QMNQNDGLDQHPLDD
+1245 MNRNDGLDEHPLDD
-1260 RLIQDAQF
+1260 KIIQAASV
-1268 AISDKRKVKPVRYKI
+1268 AISDKRKVQPLHYKI
-1283 KNTFRNIGTKLSGE
+1283 KNTYRNIGTKLSGQ
-1297 IAFHHGNHGLPPG
+1297 IALHHGNHGLADG
-1310 SVDITCEGSAG
+1310 TIDITCEGSAG
-1321 QSFGTFL
+1321 QSFATFL
-1328 CGGVKLTLIG
+1328 CGGVKLTLVG
-1338 EANDYVGKGLCG
+1338 EANDYVGKGMCG
-1350 GEIIIRPSP
+1350 GEVIIRPSAKIRP
-1359 RLNPVCKTW
+1359 EFKTW
-1368 ENSIMGNTVMYGATS
+1368 ENSIMGNTCMYGATS
-1383 GQLFG
+1383 GRLYA

-1412 HGCEYMTGGVVAIL
+1412 HGCEYMTGGLVAVL
-1426 GTFGK
+1426 GSFGK
-1431 NFGAGMSGGIAYLL
+1431 NFGAGMSGGTAYLL
-1445 DEAGCFDTLHNPE
+1445 DEDGMFGQLHNAE

-1464 VTDSEDIKQL
+1464 LSDPEDINQL
-1474 QALITDHLD
+1474 KKLISDHQE
-1483 RTESLRAKDILGD
+1483 RTGSKRSEAILAD
-1496 WEKYLP
+1496 WAAYEGK
-1502 LFIKVVS
+1502 FVKVTS
-1509 KAEPVMV
+1509 KAEPVQV
-1516 PVEEEVAT
+1516 PPEEPVAEVAV
-1524 TAPVITETIEP
+1524 A
-1535 AAA
+1535 

>member
-40 RNILDMALCGVC
+40 RDILDKAICGVC

-67 DGAGVLTHI
+67 DGAGVLTQI
-76 PYEVLLPEVE
+76 PHKVLMPEVE
-86 KLGHA
+86 KMGHK
-91 LDHPMDLA
+91 LEHPMDLA

-104 LPHDPGEQLRIQ
+104 LPHDQTERLKIQ
-116 LLTEAIVRNRKIRV
+116 LVAEGILRNRDIKV

-143 GEKARRTMPYI
+143 GEKARRTMPFI
-154 QHLFLERPEE
+154 QHLFMERPEA

-174 YLVRRELVIKAR
+174 YLVRRELRIKAK
-186 EQKITNF
+186 EAKLSEF
-193 YISSL
+193 YIASM

-224 DYDTSLAL
+224 DYDTSMAL

-248 HPFRTLAHNGE
+248 HPFRMLAHNGE

-269 LSSRTSD
+269 LSSRASD
-276 FEHEFWAQE
+276 FENEVWDSE
-285 EHLLKKLVDANSSD
+285 EWLLKDLVDANSSD

-321 AMLVPSAYGI
+321 GMLVPSAYGI

-336 PELKAFYEYHE
+336 SELKAFYEYHE
-347 CFSEPWDGPAAL
+347 CFSEPWDGPAAMVL
-359 VFTDGLSVAAGL
+359 TDGLSVVASL

-383 TEDGIFALGS
+383 TEDGVFALGS
-393 EVGIIHIDDAKVIQK
+393 EVGIIHIDDAKVIKK

-416 LEVDLQAGKL
+416 LEVDILKGKV

-432 KQTLASR
+432 KSALAQQ
-439 QPYEEWLKNRTRL
+439 QPYGEWLNNRKNL
-452 TAQSPGAPKEE
+452 TVQTPQTPKEV
-463 LDILGLSQKQ
+463 LDILPLSQRQ
-473 AAFGWTKEELDFSLI
+473 AAYGWTKEEIDFSLV

-495 ESVYSMGDDAS
+495 EGIYSMGDDAS
-506 LSILSPRPRLLPSY
+506 LSILSTRPRLLTTY

-548 GQQRNLLDE
+548 GWQRNWLGE
-557 TPEHAKVVHLTSPF
+557 TPEHASVVHLTSPF
-571 LFENE
+571 LFESE
-576 LTTLKGMS
+576 LADIKALP
-584 DFPSRVL
+584 DFPHRVL
-591 DITWPISE
+591 DATWPISE
-599 GPAGLKAAL
+599 GAAGMKKAL
-608 VRLSHEATKAVYD
+608 DRLCYEAEAAVND
-621 DIQILILSDRAVSEE
+621 EIRILILSDRGLDENRA
-636 RVAIP
+636 AIP

-647 AVHQHLN
+647 AVHHHLN
-654 RKQVRMRLSIVVDT
+654 RKQVRMRLSLVIET
-668 AEARDTHQMAT
+668 GEARDTHQMAC

-686 AVCPYLAFE
+686 AVCPYLTFD
-695 TIQEVLEA
+695 TIQEVLEN

-711 LEGYDYTKVLT
+711 LEGVDYAKALY
-722 NYRKGLEKG
+722 NFRKGLEKG

-751 IFEAVGLGKE
+751 IFEAVGIGSE
-761 VMDYC
+761 VMKYA
-766 FSGTPSQISGIGYNE
+766 FTGTPSQIEGIGFNE

-795 QAVPDDGSPPAPA
+795 QPVPSPEAA
-808 ASKVDLGDP
+808 ASNVDLGDP
-817 GYYRPRQKGEV
+817 GYYRPRQKGET
-828 HAVTGPV
+828 HAITGPV

-841 FVKSGSPEDY
+841 FVKTGSAEDY
-851 QKYVAAQLENSPVAL
+851 STYVAAQLQNTPVAL
-866 KDLLDFVPSKD
+866 KDLLEFVPSSD

-886 PIEDIRVRFTTAA
+886 SIEDIRVRFTTAA

-935 FKPYDNGDWANSKI
+935 FKPYENGDWANSKI

-1049 TIAAGVAKA
+1049 TVAAGVAKA

-1080 KHAGLPWELGLAETQ
+1080 KHAGLPWELGLAEAQ

-1181 NSVANEVREIMAQL
+1181 NGVAQEVREIMAQL
-1195 GVAKMNDLIG
+1195 GVARMNDLIG
-1205 RPEFLRQRQ
+1205 RPEFLRQRE

-1232 VGKEIKQDVARTC
+1232 VGKDLHQDVPRTC

-1260 RLIQDAQF
+1260 RIIQDAQF
-1268 AISDKRKVKPVRYKI
+1268 AISDKLKVKPLRYKV

-1297 IAFHHGNHGLPPG
+1297 IAFHHGNHGLPDG
-1310 SVDITCEGSAG
+1310 SVDITVEGSAG

-1328 CGGVKLTLIG
+1328 CGGVKLTMIG

-1359 RLNPVCKTW
+1359 KLNPACKTW

-1383 GQLFG
+1383 GRLYA

-1412 HGCEYMTGGVVAIL
+1412 HGCEYMTGGVVAVL

-1431 NFGAGMSGGIAYLL
+1431 NFGAGMSGGVAYLL
-1445 DEAGCFDTLHNPE
+1445 DDTNAFGQLHNSE
-1458 MIKGEK
+1458 MIKGDA
-1464 VTDSEDIKQL
+1464 VTDPEDINQL
-1474 QALITDHLD
+1474 KKLVSDHFEK
-1483 RTESLRAKDILGD
+1483 TESLRAKDILD
-1496 WEKYLP
+1496 NWATYLP
-1502 LFIKVVS
+1502 QFVKVTS
-1509 KAEPVMV
+1509 KAEPVQV
-1516 PVEEEVAT
+1516 PSEEEL
-1524 TAPVITETIEP
+1524 PVIEGTP
-1535 AAA
+1535 ANA